1 MKNYLSIDIGGTEI
15 KFAKLDYT
23 GNIIEK
29 DKIST
34 VKNKSEF
41 LAKIDQIVIHYILSL
56 IHI

>member
-15 KFAKLDYT
+15 KYAKLDYA

-41 LAKIDQIVIHYILSL
+41 
-56 IHI
+56 